1 MNFGM
6 IKRLFPCRS
15 ESISIVQS
23 TVISTYILRY
33 LFISLLCACVSLQN
47 IWCLP
52 VRKTS
57 PEYLKTRH
65 YSRIFLTF
73 SDMRIPSFP
82 VVFESANW
90 STRSIIQQFSF
101 TVNSTKAIVFV
112 VLRMRCQMGK
122 RFVFVAYW
130 CFPVTEDCFYTDRAF
145 SSIFLEQENTQKTL
159 ENYVS
164 SNVHGLVNVK
174 KCHVFWRFLAVCVE
188 KTRCYRRFTEYSYS
202 HAFSSSCRSIIVRK
216 MVFIPI
222 FMGVL
227 HR

>member
-1 MNFGM
+1 M
-6 IKRLFPCRS
+6 
-15 ESISIVQS
+15 
-23 TVISTYILRY
+23 
-33 LFISLLCACVSLQN
+33 CVSLQN
-47 IWCLP
+47 IWCSP

-130 CFPVTEDCFYTDRAF
+130 CFPVTEDCFHRSFPSRT
-145 SSIFLEQENTQKTL
+145 E
-159 ENYVS
+159 
-164 SNVHGLVNVK
+164 
-174 KCHVFWRFLAVCVE
+174 RFLPLS
-188 KTRCYRRFTEYSYS
+188 KD
-202 HAFSSSCRSIIVRK
+202 RK
-216 MVFIPI
+216 MPRKRLKTTCRPTFTGGQRKEMPC
-222 FMGVL
+222 FL
-227 HR
+227 AFFSCLR

>member
-1 MNFGM
+1 MRVFHC
-6 IKRLFPCRS
+6 KK
-15 ESISIVQS
+15 
-23 TVISTYILRY
+23 
-33 LFISLLCACVSLQN
+33 
-47 IWCLP
+47 IWRLP

-90 STRSIIQQFSF
+90 STRFIIQQFSF

-130 CFPVTEDCFYTDRAF
+130 CFPVTEDAC
-145 SSIFLEQENTQKTL
+145 TQT
-159 ENYVS
+159 E
-164 SNVHGLVNVK
+164 
-174 KCHVFWRFLAVCVE
+174 RFLP
-188 KTRCYRRFTEYSYS
+188 
-202 HAFSSSCRSIIVRK
+202 FS
-216 MVFIPI
+216 
-222 FMGVL
+222 
-227 HR
+227 

>member
-1 MNFGM
+1 MCFTA
-6 IKRLFPCRS
+6 K
-15 ESISIVQS
+15 
-23 TVISTYILRY
+23 T
-33 LFISLLCACVSLQN
+33 
-47 IWCLP
+47 WCLP

-130 CFPVTEDCFYTDRAF
+130 CFPVTEDCFHRSFPSRTKC
-145 SSIFLEQENTQKTL
+145 FLPL
-159 ENYVS
+159 S
-164 SNVHGLVNVK
+164 
-174 KCHVFWRFLAVCVE
+174 RD
-188 KTRCYRRFTEYSYS
+188 
-202 HAFSSSCRSIIVRK
+202 RK
-216 MVFIPI
+216 MRRKRLKTTCRPTFT
-222 FMGVL
+222 GWST
-227 HR
+227 

>member
-1 MNFGM
+1 MRVFHC
-6 IKRLFPCRS
+6 K
-15 ESISIVQS
+15 
-23 TVISTYILRY
+23 
-33 LFISLLCACVSLQN
+33 N
-47 IWCLP
+47 ICCLP

-130 CFPVTEDCFYTDRAF
+130 CFPVTEDCFHRSF
-145 SSIFLEQENTQKTL
+145 PSKT
-159 ENYVS
+159 E
-164 SNVHGLVNVK
+164 
-174 KCHVFWRFLAVCVE
+174 RFLP
-188 KTRCYRRFTEYSYS
+188 
-202 HAFSSSCRSIIVRK
+202 FSLDRK
-216 MVFIPI
+216 MRRKRLKTTCHPTFT
-222 FMGVL
+222 GWST
-227 HR
+227 

>member
-1 MNFGM
+1 MRVFHC
-6 IKRLFPCRS
+6 K
-15 ESISIVQS
+15 
-23 TVISTYILRY
+23 
-33 LFISLLCACVSLQN
+33 N

-145 SSIFLEQENTQKTL
+145 SSIFLEQEN
-159 ENYVS
+159 
-164 SNVHGLVNVK
+164 
-174 KCHVFWRFLAVCVE
+174 A
-188 KTRCYRRFTEYSYS
+188 
-202 HAFSSSCRSIIVRK
+202 
-216 MVFIPI
+216 
-222 FMGVL
+222 
-227 HR
+227 